1 MERSGGSPNQNHN
14 CFARRIALLG
24 TFSEVTI
31 NCLLAP
37 NNVSC
42 LLAVAKRSAKC
53 WGYLLVQLVGN
64 SRGLVTFWMKDG
76 GNVFRDRN
84 EDSKSRTDSP
94 RNLSNA
100 LCYMGSRAISQSR

>member
-1 MERSGGSPNQNHN
+1 MERSGGSPDQNHN

-42 LLAVAKRSAKC
+42 LLAVAKRCAKNL
-53 WGYLLVQLVGN
+53 GYLLVQLVGN
-64 SRGLVTFWMKDG
+64 SR
-76 GNVFRDRN
+76 
-84 EDSKSRTDSP
+84 
-94 RNLSNA
+94 
-100 LCYMGSRAISQSR
+100 

>member
-1 MERSGGSPNQNHN
+1 MDRSGRSPDQNHN

-42 LLAVAKRSAKC
+42 ILVVAKRWANNL
-53 WGYLLVQLVGN
+53 GYVLVQLVGN
-64 SRGLVTFWMKDG
+64 SR
-76 GNVFRDRN
+76 
-84 EDSKSRTDSP
+84 
-94 RNLSNA
+94 
-100 LCYMGSRAISQSR
+100 